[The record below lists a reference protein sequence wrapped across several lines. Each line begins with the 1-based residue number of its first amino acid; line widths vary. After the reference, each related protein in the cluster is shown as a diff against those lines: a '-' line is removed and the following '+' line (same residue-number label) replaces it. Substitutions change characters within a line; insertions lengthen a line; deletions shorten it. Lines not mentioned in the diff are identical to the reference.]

1 MGSFMGS
8 ESTDSCSWRTGDQ
21 MPKIPKEMGPL
32 EVSRLTSPGLHSVG
46 GVTGLMLQVTATGAR
61 SWILRV
67 KVGSKRRDMG
77 LGAYP
82 SVTLAQARE
91 KAREKREMIEK
102 GIDPIE
108 MKKAAKS
115 ALLAA
120 QVKEITFKQSAE
132 RFIEAKRHEWKNP
145 KHVAQWGS
153 TLETY
158 AYPVIGN
165 LLVRDID
172 LSHVLKILE
181 PIWKTKTETAAR
193 LRGRIENVLDWATV
207 HKHREGENPARWK
220 GHLDKILS
228 MPSRIAKVEHHDAL
242 PYSEIGSFMAELRK
256 REGIGARALEF
267 AILTAARS
275 GEVRGARWEEIDLDK
290 SIWIIPAERMKMKKE
305 HRVPLSQA
313 AIDLLKSVPRLDT
326 PNIFPSS
333 KNGMLSDMTLS
344 AILRR
349 MNIEAVPHGFRST
362 FRDWCAEQ
370 TAYPRE
376 VAEQALAHGLKDK
389 VEAAYQRGDLFEKR
403 RRLMDEW
410 ATYCGTVNKSAD
422 VLPIRKKIT

>member
-1 MGSFMGS
+1 
-8 ESTDSCSWRTGDQ
+8 

-32 EVSRLTSPGLHSVG
+32 EVSRLKASGLHSVG

-82 SVTLAQARE
+82 SVTLAQARD

-108 MKKAAKS
+108 AKKTARS
-115 ALLAA
+115 ALLAS
-120 QVKEITFKQSAE
+120 QVREITFMQSAE
-132 RFIEAKRHEWKNP
+132 SFIEAKRHEWKNA

-172 LSHVLKILE
+172 LPHILKILE

-207 HKHREGENPARWK
+207 HKYRSGDNPARWK
-220 GHLDKILS
+220 GHLDKILPQ
-228 MPSRIAKVEHHDAL
+228 PSKVQKVDHHDAL
-242 PYSEIGSFMAELRK
+242 PYLEIGSFMAELRQ
-256 REGIGARALEF
+256 REGMGARCLEF

-275 GEVRGARWEEIDLDK
+275 GEVRGARWDEIDLDK
-290 SIWIIPAERMKMKKE
+290 SIWIIPAERMKMGKE
-305 HRVPLSQA
+305 HRVPLSRA

-326 PNIFPSS
+326 PYIFPSS

-362 FRDWCAEQ
+362 FRDWAAEQ
-370 TAYPRE
+370 TAYSRE

-403 RRLMDEW
+403 KRLMDDW
-410 ATYCGTVNKSAD
+410 ATYCGTVNKTAD
-422 VLPIRKKIT
+422 VLPIRKGAA